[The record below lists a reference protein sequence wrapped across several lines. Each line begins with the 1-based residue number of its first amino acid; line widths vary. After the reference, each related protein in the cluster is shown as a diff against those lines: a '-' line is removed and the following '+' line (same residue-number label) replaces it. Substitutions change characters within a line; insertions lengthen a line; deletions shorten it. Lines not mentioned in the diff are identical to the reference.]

1 MKMRVNWL
9 LQDHTIIDYICSRMK
24 YITLFLPL
32 VIMMSLF
39 HCNSEINVSSEVA
52 VEKIPVGP
60 GPEDMVLDSAGGVHR
75 LIISC
80 SARRDSHKPYGEI
93 LSYDLDNGSQAEL
106 IRYNEPDQVLF
117 HPHGIYLDRDM
128 LYVISHEKEPDY
140 HPILVYRLH
149 GDSLEFKELIHTAD
163 QHSPNALVTG
173 PGGDLYFVND
183 SGKRGSLAEKIF
195 KLKRASLVRLARA
208 PQGEWNSTVVAS
220 HLGYPAGI
228 NRIGNSLY
236 VGDAILNQI
245 HVFQISGEELI
256 PEKSVDNLTGVDNI
270 RIYEGELL
278 APGHVKPFRFIKH
291 TRDPGNR
298 SPVDVFLANPVT
310 GKTSIIYST
319 DGSAIS
325 AGSTA
330 IIFENHLYICQIFDP
345 FILRVPLDNQGLL
358 HFSQGSRDNL

>member
-1 MKMRVNWL
+1 MKNTTLIL
-9 LQDHTIIDYICSRMK
+9 LFALSVM
-24 YITLFLPL
+24 
-32 VIMMSLF
+32 LF
-39 HCNSEINVSSEVA
+39 HCNSEINVSSEVP

-60 GPEDMVLDSAGGVHR
+60 GPEDMVLDSAGGIHR

-93 LSYDLDNGSQAEL
+93 LSYDLDKGSQVEL
-106 IRYNEPDQVLF
+106 VRYNEPDEVRF

-149 GDSLEFKELIHTAD
+149 GDSLEFTELIQTAD

-173 PGGDLYFVND
+173 PEGEIYFVND
-183 SGKRGSLAEKIF
+183 AGKRGSLAEKIL
-195 KLKRASLVRLARA
+195 KLKRASLVRVARA

-228 NRIGNSLY
+228 NRTGNSLY

-245 HVFQISGEELI
+245 HVFRISGEELI
-256 PEKSVDNLTGVDNI
+256 PEKTLDNLTGVDNI
-270 RIYEGELL
+270 RIHEGQLL
-278 APGHVKPFRFIKH
+278 VPGHVKPFRFIKH
-291 TRDPGNR
+291 TKDPGNR
-298 SPVDVFLANPVT
+298 SPVDVFLTNPGT
-310 GKTSIIYST
+310 GKTSILYST

-330 IIFENHLYICQIFDP
+330 IIFENFLYICQIFDP
-345 FILRVPLDNQGLL
+345 FILRVPLDN
-358 HFSQGSRDNL
+358 